1 MDGKEHA
8 ILVPGEEDGR
18 FDATDSIE
26 FYGIGQD
33 TSYSDTRIYWLIEG
47 TQRGKRIKTRK
58 SKDGGSVSR
67 SFPYTV
73 EIKERTVYFAAL
85 KNGDTDNFFGAIVS
99 SEGTDQILNIT
110 NLDTSAPGNALLE
123 VALQGGTSGTHRV
136 KVFVNDAEV
145 MEMQFEGMA
154 RRVMSVA
161 LPPSALLEG
170 ENLVSLIPQGGMSD
184 VSVVDYIQITYYHTY
199 SAEQDSLLFPASAG
213 HQVAINGFTGP
224 DIRVVDITDVRKVRE
239 VVGGVV
245 DPEGSGYGIRF
256 RTTGSGK
263 KTLFA
268 FTGGND
274 QVTCKH
280 YTEPALHVAQLQKQ
294 RGSCHHLP
302 PRLH

>member
-1 MDGKEHA
+1 M
-8 ILVPGEEDGR
+8 
-18 FDATDSIE
+18 
-26 FYGIGQD
+26 
-33 TSYSDTRIYWLIEG
+33 
-47 TQRGKRIKTRK
+47 
-58 SKDGGSVSR
+58 
-67 SFPYTV
+67 
-73 EIKERTVYFAAL
+73 EIRERTVYFAAL

-170 ENLVSLIPQGGMSD
+170 ENLASLIPQGGMSD

-268 FTGGND
+268 FTGA
-274 QVTCKH
+274 TIKS
-280 YTEPALHVAQLQKQ
+280 PASITPNRPSTWHNSKNKGDLVIISHPDFTDSLGPLKSLRRVP
-294 RGSCHHLP
+294 GPVGCSC
-302 PRLH
+302 